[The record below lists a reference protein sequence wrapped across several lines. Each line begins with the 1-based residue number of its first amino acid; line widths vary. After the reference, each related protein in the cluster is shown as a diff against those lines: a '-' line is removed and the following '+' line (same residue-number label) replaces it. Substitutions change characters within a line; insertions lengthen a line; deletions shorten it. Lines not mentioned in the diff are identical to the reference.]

1 MLVER
6 ETSNGNFTNIFEYSP
21 KSGFYDLLPRE
32 TLIVLSYEY
41 CDSPSITSIQT
52 EYLCGVKDFLSL

>member
-1 MLVER
+1 MER
-6 ETSNGNFTNIFEYSP
+6 ETSDGHFAKIFEYSP

-32 TLIVLSYEY
+32 TLIVLSYNF

-52 EYLCGVKDFLSL
+52 DYLCGIKDLWSL